1 MFDYC
6 DKNLSP
12 KKEKKL
18 LVKLKLVYN
27 LKYCQ
32 NIIIHPFCYQGDR
45 GSLSQNIGASFR
57 VQFWSYLR
65 RKSWQTNFQIRLV
78 CGHICGDVLIVLR
91 FVWFGCFCFSIT
103 CSGLHMHLRR
113 VSLHSTGC
121 PGAHPVGQAG
131 LNIWTLPLMLQICLP
146 LSPECWDQRC
156 GPSPEAKTLD
166 C

>member
-45 GSLSQNIGASFR
+45 GSLSLGTSELPSESN
-57 VQFWSYLR
+57 
-65 RKSWQTNFQIRLV
+65 
-78 CGHICGDVLIVLR
+78 
-91 FVWFGCFCFSIT
+91 
-103 CSGLHMHLRR
+103 SG
-113 VSLHSTGC
+113 V
-121 PGAHPVGQAG
+121 
-131 LNIWTLPLMLQICLP
+131 I
-146 LSPECWDQRC
+146 
-156 GPSPEAKTLD
+156 
-166 C
+166 